1 MWAAAGGPAVD
12 AAVGPAATVDAGDA
26 GSVEEVDEALSA
38 AVVALVAG
46 SLSNGVV
53 GAVDWAAGE
62 LATLEASATTRAV
75 IPFAA
80 ATTATAHS
88 TTVPAVAATAILVRT
103 RM

>member
-1 MWAAAGGPAVD
+1 
-12 AAVGPAATVDAGDA
+12 
-26 GSVEEVDEALSA
+26 
-38 AVVALVAG
+38 
-46 SLSNGVV
+46 
-53 GAVDWAAGE
+53 
-62 LATLEASATTRAV
+62 V